1 MIEVLF
7 LVLAESLLL
16 DLAGPAE
23 AFRLANQYLRRRGRP
38 EAFRLRFIGPRPQV
52 TSSIGLALAGIEPLP
67 DVLPPRCWV
76 VLLGRPGD
84 VSRVLRHDR
93 DWLRARQWLSKHVA
107 PGLAPQAAARPAG
120 QELKLVTICV
130 GAVLAAEAG
139 LVGTRE
145 VTTHHEVLDELARAA
160 PQATVVANRVFIE
173 DGPLASSAGISA
185 GIDLAL
191 HLIARTCG
199 AAVAGGVAQVMVAFA
214 RRSALDPQRSPLL
227 AWRDHL
233 HPAIHRVQD
242 AVCADPAA
250 DWGAARLAAVA
261 CVTER
266 HLGRLFRLHVGISPR
281 EYVEHVRSTVARYA
295 LERGASSSAAAEL
308 AGFGSPR
315 RLRRSFARVP

>member
-7 LVLAESLLL
+7 LVLGESLLL

-38 EAFRLRFIGPRPQV
+38 EAFRLRFIGPQPRV
-52 TSSIGLALAGIEPLP
+52 TSSIGLAVAGLEPLP

-84 VSRVLRHDR
+84 VPRVLRCDR
-93 DWLRARQWLSKHVA
+93 DWLVARQWLSRQVA
-107 PGLAPQAAARPAG
+107 PGLSAQAAPQPPGR
-120 QELKLVTICV
+120 ELKLVTICV

-139 LVGTRE
+139 LIGTRE

-160 PQATVVANRVFIE
+160 PQATVVANRVFVE

-191 HLIARTCG
+191 HLIARCCG

-242 AVCADPAA
+242 AVCADPAS
-250 DWGAARLAAVA
+250 DWGAPRLAAVA

-266 HLGRLFRLHVGISPR
+266 HLARLFRLHVGISPR
-281 EYVEHVRSTVARYA
+281 EYVEHVRATVARYA
-295 LERGASSSAAAEL
+295 LERGASSTAAAEL

-315 RLRRSFARVP
+315 SLRRSFARVP